1 MNFSIGS
8 FVTLNIF
15 SNIGCVL
22 VSVAHA
28 LNSSGLFLFSGFI
41 YDRTHSINLQPLFNY
56 MPIFS
61 IYFILLNLSNLSF
74 PGTLNF
80 IGELFSIISLINI
93 DILLIGL
100 FLFNILLVT
109 SYCFFNMSIIL
120 VVGYY
125 CGSSCTN
132 RIINPTYI
140 RI

>member
-1 MNFSIGS
+1 MENKETI
-8 FVTLNIF
+8 IKP
-15 SNIGCVL
+15 
-22 VSVAHA
+22 
-28 LNSSGLFLFSGFI
+28 
-41 YDRTHSINLQPLFNY
+41 NLQPLFNY

-120 VVGYY
+120 VVGYWLLRIY
-125 CGSSCTN
+125 SKAN
-132 RIINPTYI
+132 RIEFSLICIGFILIWLRLVLSKLNLIILIPI
-140 RI
+140 DIKW

>member
-1 MNFSIGS
+1 
-8 FVTLNIF
+8 
-15 SNIGCVL
+15 
-22 VSVAHA
+22 
-28 LNSSGLFLFSGFI
+28 
-41 YDRTHSINLQPLFNY
+41 

-120 VVGYY
+120 VVGY
-125 CGSSCTN
+125 CCISTMKAN
-132 RIINPTYI
+132 RIEFSLICIGFILWCLFAGIILIALVISSQLINACGILVDSSLYLTDI
-140 RI
+140 QR